1 MRSIILAISLFA
13 SLSSAAMAQGA
24 PQTLEAPGMA
34 AHIADE
40 DETTGVSESDT
51 QAEPLAAVP
60 APPPAPEEPVPG
72 SGEEVGYKNVAN
84 LQGLNKVTARIS
96 ALEAPL
102 GHAVQFGNLEILV
115 QKCWQAPA
123 TERPENA
130 ALLEIWDRKPNETPK
145 SVFHG
150 WMFSSSPS
158 LAGLEHAVY
167 DITVLSCEQKDLPTD
182 Q

>member
-1 MRSIILAISLFA
+1 MRRAFILFLAFFLSF
-13 SLSSAAMAQGA
+13 SSAYAQSA
-24 PQTLEAPGMA
+24 PQTLQVPL
-34 AHIADE
+34 ADE
-40 DETTGVSESDT
+40 DETMGVSESDT

-60 APPPAPEEPVPG
+60 APPPAPEEPAPG
-72 SGEEVGYKNVAN
+72 TEAENGYRNVAL

-96 ALEAPL
+96 SIEAPL
-102 GHAVQFGNLEILV
+102 GHTVQFGNLEILV

-130 ALLEIWDRKPNETPK
+130 ALLEIWDRKPGETPS

-158 LAGLEHAVY
+158 LSGLEHPVY
-167 DITVLSCEQKDLPTD
+167 DITILTCEQKDLPSD

>member
-1 MRSIILAISLFA
+1 MRILFTALLFA
-13 SLSSAAMAQGA
+13 AFVPLTAIAQDA
-24 PQTLEAPGMA
+24 PQTLQAPALDAQISG
-34 AHIADE
+34 E
-40 DETTGVSESDT
+40 EETSGVSEEDT
-51 QAEPLAAVP
+51 QDAPLADVP
-60 APPPAPEEPVPG
+60 APPPAPEEPAPG
-72 SGEEVGYKNVAN
+72 SPAETGYKNVAN

-96 ALEAPL
+96 AIEAPL

-130 ALLEIWDRKPNETPK
+130 ALLEIWDRKPNETPQ
-145 SVFHG
+145 SVFRG

-158 LAGLEHAVY
+158 LAGLEHPVY
-167 DITVLSCEQKDLPTD
+167 DIVVLSCEQKELPSD